1 MYIIRIKRSIII
13 LCKGGVH
20 MFDVKKPEMA
30 NKTFRLPVELIR
42 RLETVAQQK
51 GVSVNNLVLQC
62 CQYAL
67 DNLKEENSDK

>member
-1 MYIIRIKRSIII
+1 
-13 LCKGGVH
+13 
-20 MFDVKKPEMA
+20 MFDVKKTEMA
-30 NKTFRLPVELIR
+30 NKTFRLPVELIK

-67 DNLKEENSDK
+67 DNLKEENSDSKK